1 MFWNRLMYV
10 LSRGIARRPRF
21 QRLRITIPLP
31 NLAPLPLVV
40 PPANVELLVHG
51 AKKLAEVRRHIL
63 SHAANAS
70 R

>member
-31 NLAPLPLVV
+31 IQSRIGRGYNYDVS
-40 PPANVELLVHG
+40 
-51 AKKLAEVRRHIL
+51 KLDYALIL
-63 SHAANAS
+63 MIPTESLS
-70 R
+70 IEIS